1 MRAEQSELTPP
12 RIISRNCACLS
23 PWVTLET
30 VSVAHS
36 EVPEHIEVFH
46 AFRQNDYVH
55 VLTMTRQ
62 GTLIVVRQYRPVIER
77 WTLEFPGGLRD
88 PGEQPDAAA
97 ARELREETGFAAVE
111 MIPLVE
117 CHADVG
123 RLSNKFFGFFAL
135 EPDLELYV
143 AGVCL
148 GSVRRLSMIDIIAS
162 LAKPSAMK
170 ANAS

>member
-1 MRAEQSELTPP
+1 MRAEQSELTTP

-62 GTLIVVRQYRPVIER
+62 GTFIVVRQYRPVYR
-77 WTLEFPGGLRD
+77 AL
-88 PGEQPDAAA
+88 DA
-97 ARELREETGFAAVE
+97 G
-111 MIPLVE
+111 IS
-117 CHADVG
+117 G
-123 RLSNKFFGFFAL
+123 RSSRPWRAT
-135 EPDLELYV
+135 
-143 AGVCL
+143 
-148 GSVRRLSMIDIIAS
+148 
-162 LAKPSAMK
+162 
-170 ANAS
+170 